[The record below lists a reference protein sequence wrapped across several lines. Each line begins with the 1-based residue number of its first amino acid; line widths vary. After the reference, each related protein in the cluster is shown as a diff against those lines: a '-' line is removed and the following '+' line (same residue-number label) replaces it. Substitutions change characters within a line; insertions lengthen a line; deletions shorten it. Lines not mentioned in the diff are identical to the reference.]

1 MVFTVLEFSIAEI
14 QILFFIDLIDEPFL
28 SVSIPKNF
36 LIEFF

>member
-14 QILFFIDLIDEPFL
+14 QILFFIDLIDESFL
-28 SVSIPKNF
+28 PLSILKNF